1 MTKPDKASIIKTILI
16 LTILG
21 IPNFLY
27 SQSYLTQLHSKLSL
41 TDQKKLIKSDDGFKK
56 GEYTEIEAN
65 KLSDSTNNKNQKKYE
80 LKRLE
85 ADDHYKNAYES
96 RYKVYQSNIAQLRK
110 EHKGDKQLTEF
121 GKKVEESSLE
131 SFKKASSLRS
141 QADKKSKISER
152 LLLLFDAE
160 KTEIKYITILQK
172 ILYSYFTWPVE
183 YDTNWILSDKT
194 DEPVL
199 KIGAVKDTAH
209 AVRQDMVPLQDTIT
223 KTRIQEKQVMP
234 SDSAKRTNISVS
246 PSNDY
251 TTVPPSVPIQ
261 RLSLDSIHPKNIPGD
276 TLKPVLVSEKKRVP
290 IKSDDLLVGNDSSL
304 YGKVK
309 VNEEQIDQFNN
320 FLKKKYPSDYAHYV
334 IDFQKLDY
342 SNIDSLQNAWHNYL
356 YYGQIKTDSSKVL
369 IASADSSITDTTEAG
384 KKVIAANSIKNDTKR
399 VKGSQKNK
407 KPQVLGPPPTAESD
421 SGKPINNQEFRSETD
436 TSGFIFRVQIV
447 ACRIPVDKK
456 TLSGI
461 YNGAEK
467 IDELKE
473 DGWYKYAIG
482 IYQNY
487 KSARKMR
494 DELSIPGAFVIAYVN
509 GKRIKI
515 TPAVAYKR
523 HQKDEYTPETDK
535 QGVTYRVQISA
546 SHVPLSDKILKSTY
560 SGNLPIEVLQED
572 GWYKYSIAS
581 GKSYQDAQTLL
592 KTLSIP
598 GAFIVTYSEKNR
610 IDLHKAN

>member
-1 MTKPDKASIIKTILI
+1 
-16 LTILG
+16 
-21 IPNFLY
+21 
-27 SQSYLTQLHSKLSL
+27 
-41 TDQKKLIKSDDGFKK
+41 
-56 GEYTEIEAN
+56 
-65 KLSDSTNNKNQKKYE
+65 
-80 LKRLE
+80 
-85 ADDHYKNAYES
+85 
-96 RYKVYQSNIAQLRK
+96 
-110 EHKGDKQLTEF
+110 
-121 GKKVEESSLE
+121 
-131 SFKKASSLRS
+131 
-141 QADKKSKISER
+141 
-152 LLLLFDAE
+152 
-160 KTEIKYITILQK
+160 
-172 ILYSYFTWPVE
+172 
-183 YDTNWILSDKT
+183 
-194 DEPVL
+194 
-199 KIGAVKDTAH
+199 
-209 AVRQDMVPLQDTIT
+209 
-223 KTRIQEKQVMP
+223 
-234 SDSAKRTNISVS
+234 
-246 PSNDY
+246 
-251 TTVPPSVPIQ
+251 
-261 RLSLDSIHPKNIPGD
+261 
-276 TLKPVLVSEKKRVP
+276 
-290 IKSDDLLVGNDSSL
+290 
-304 YGKVK
+304 
-309 VNEEQIDQFNN
+309 
-320 FLKKKYPSDYAHYV
+320 
-334 IDFQKLDY
+334 
-342 SNIDSLQNAWHNYL
+342 
-356 YYGQIKTDSSKVL
+356 
-369 IASADSSITDTTEAG
+369 
-384 KKVIAANSIKNDTKR
+384 
-399 VKGSQKNK
+399 
-407 KPQVLGPPPTAESD
+407 
-421 SGKPINNQEFRSETD
+421 
-436 TSGFIFRVQIV
+436 
-447 ACRIPVDKK
+447 VDKK